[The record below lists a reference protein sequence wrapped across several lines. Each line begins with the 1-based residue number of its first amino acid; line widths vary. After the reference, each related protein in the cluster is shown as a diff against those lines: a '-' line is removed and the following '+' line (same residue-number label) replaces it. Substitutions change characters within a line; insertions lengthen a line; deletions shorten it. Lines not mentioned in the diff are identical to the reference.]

1 MHNRN
6 KYYRPALNGET
17 LAFMTG
23 PGAMA
28 EGMSD
33 HYMGIKSF

>member
-17 LAFMTG
+17 LALMTAQG
-23 PGAMA
+23 TMA
-28 EGMSD
+28 EGMND